1 MEPKVSFTMKKQMVC
16 GVVVMVGLL
25 GAVGCGSDGGLTA
38 REACEQSSAVLCERI
53 YACFTAEEIAFLG
66 YSSEAACAAEL
77 EQDAGC
83 AQQTAANTCASNET
97 YQPDQAG
104 DCVDQLGGLSCSQ
117 FRDPEVLFN
126 IEATAP
132 ACGKLCVV
140 E

>member
-1 MEPKVSFTMKKQMVC
+1 MAPKVSFTMKRQMVC

-38 REACEQSSAVLCERI
+38 REACEQSSAVICERI
-53 YACFTAEEIAFLG
+53 YACFTAEEIAFFEF
-66 YSSEAACAAEL
+66 SSEADCVAEL

-104 DCVDQLGGLSCSQ
+104 DCV
-117 FRDPEVLFN
+117 E
-126 IEATAP
+126 
-132 ACGKLCVV
+132 
-140 E
+140 